1 MVGRREDYG
10 CLGNSKAPAAQTLT
24 FMIRSIKG
32 GWKQA
37 LGYGLSKY
45 GIKDK
50 YLISL

>member
-10 CLGNSKAPAAQTLT
+10 CLVNSKAPAAQALT